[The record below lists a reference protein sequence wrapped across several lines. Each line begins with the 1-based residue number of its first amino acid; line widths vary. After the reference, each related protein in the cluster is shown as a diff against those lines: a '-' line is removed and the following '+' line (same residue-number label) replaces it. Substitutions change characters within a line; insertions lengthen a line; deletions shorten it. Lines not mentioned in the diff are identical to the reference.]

1 MKNIM
6 MIIALLASCLA
17 FAEQLTI
24 APDPLERRLKKEEF
38 QKLPPEQ
45 RRAYLDR
52 LSYINNGGH
61 VIKANTGKGTL
72 KVIVSSDKFDISIL
86 ERPLSAVEKFMKIK
100 VEIVRGASATVENA
114 KDRMAIDKANVAV
127 YVVENSKLPRLLNA
141 PEEGWA
147 IVNVL
152 SLNEGDPKK
161 EVLEKRIVKEVMR
174 GVSLATGCANVGGCM
189 QPVSDIRSLDFLIAE
204 TYPLNARAQ
213 IYKSLEEFGVEPRTE
228 ASYKVACQQGWAPA
242 PTNEIQQAIWDK
254 VHAIPD
260 KPITI
265 EYDPKI
271 DK

>member
-6 MIIALLASCLA
+6 LIIGLLTSCFA
-17 FAEQLTI
+17 FAEHLAI
-24 APDPLERRLKKEEF
+24 APDPLEHRLKKDEF

-61 VIKANTGKGTL
+61 VVKANTGKGAI
-72 KVIVSSDKFDISIL
+72 KVIVSSDEFDISIL
-86 ERPLSAVEKFMKIK
+86 KKPLSAVEKFMKIRIE
-100 VEIVRGASATVENA
+100 VVRGASATVENA
-114 KDRMAIDKANVAV
+114 KDRMTLDKANVAV
-127 YVVENSKLPRLLNA
+127 YVVENSKLPRLLTA

-147 IVNVL
+147 IVNVH
-152 SLNEGDPKK
+152 SLKEGEPQK
-161 EVLEKRIVKEVMR
+161 EVLEKRVVKEVMR

-189 QPVSDIRSLDFLIAE
+189 QPISDIKSLDFLIAE
-204 TYPLNARAQ
+204 TYPLNARAH

-228 ASYKVACQQGWAPA
+228 ASYKVACQQGWAPT
-242 PTNEIQQAIWDK
+242 PTNDIQKAIWNK

-265 EYDPKI
+265 EYDPKK